1 MKEVVASAPCKTIL
15 FGEHAVVY
23 GYPAIAT
30 AINLRVRT
38 KIRKVNGELIIHSR
52 DLKVTWKRK
61 QSVPKEF
68 LPIYKVIE
76 DISDLIDQKPLNG
89 MHIEI
94 FSDVPPSCGLGTSAA
109 TAVSVITAMLEFLE
123 INYDKNFINKLAF
136 NAEKISHGTPSGI
149 DNTVATF
156 GGLIRYVKSNSGPN
170 IERSKYT
177 PEFTLI
183 LADSGLPRSTKHA
196 VKNVA
201 ILREHFPRVIED
213 IFSIMGKISD
223 EAWTLLSKAGENLKT
238 IGYLMNIN
246 HGLLDAIGVN
256 LPELETLVNIARKN
270 GALGAKITG
279 AGLGGFIIALAES
292 AAVHK
297 ICSAIKNYARL
308 VLIAKPDSKGCLVE
322 SKVKN

>member
-38 KIRKVNGELIIHSR
+38 KIRKISGELIIHSR
-52 DLKVTWKRK
+52 DLKVTWKRN

-68 LPIYKVIE
+68 LPICKVIE
-76 DISDLIDQKPLNG
+76 EISDLIDQKPLNG

-136 NAEKISHGTPSGI
+136 EAEKISHGTPSGI

-201 ILREHFPRVIED
+201 ILREHFPRVIDD

-223 EAWTLLSKAGENLKT
+223 EAWTLLSKAGENLRT
-238 IGYLMNIN
+238 IGHLMNIN

-297 ICSAIKNYARL
+297 IHSAIKNYARL
-308 VLIAKPDSKGCLVE
+308 VLIAKPDNMGCIVE
-322 SKVKN
+322 SKVKT